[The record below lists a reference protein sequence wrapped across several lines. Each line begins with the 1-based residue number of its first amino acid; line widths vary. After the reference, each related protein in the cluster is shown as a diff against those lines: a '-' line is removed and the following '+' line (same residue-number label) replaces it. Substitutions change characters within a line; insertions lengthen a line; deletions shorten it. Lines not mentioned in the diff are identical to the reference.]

1 MKMQSLKD
9 RVLYAK
15 VGLFNLTYKE
25 KLLAELLKKQQ
36 EIASIKSKLNAINQ
50 IDNRPTI
57 LKEETHATI

>member
-9 RVLYAK
+9 RVLYSK
-15 VGLFNLTYKE
+15 LGLFNLTYKE